1 MNSMNRKNN
10 CQGGVI
16 LLKSYEIIAEIDGKI
31 DRIVV
36 DAETKTEAKKLV
48 KAMHPDKKVE
58 FVMVKQVV

>member
-1 MNSMNRKNN
+1 MKPT
-10 CQGGVI
+10 CQGDVTQ
-16 LLKSYEIIAEIDGKI
+16 LKSYEIIAEIDGKI

-36 DAETKTEAKKLV
+36 DAETKTEAKKQV